1 MFSKAWLKVPERVIL
16 NAQTTNHISLP
27 QYRPED
33 ELIMMMMMIIL
44 NALDHQVDRLED
56 ELVAEQEKYKAITE
70 ELEMTF
76 AEMSGY

>member
-16 NAQTTNHISLP
+16 NAQTTNHISL
-27 QYRPED
+27 QCRSAGGRAHND
-33 ELIMMMMMIIL
+33 DDDHS

-56 ELVAEQEKYKAITE
+56 ELVAEQEKHKAITE
-70 ELEMTF
+70 ELEQTF